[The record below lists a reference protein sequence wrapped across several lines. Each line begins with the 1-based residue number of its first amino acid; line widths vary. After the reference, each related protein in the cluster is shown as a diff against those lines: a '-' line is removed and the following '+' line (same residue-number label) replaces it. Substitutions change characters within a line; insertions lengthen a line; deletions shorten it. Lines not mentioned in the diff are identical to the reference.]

1 MCVQRQIR
9 SATSGVK
16 SRRENMRF
24 TLALAQLELWRHG
37 RVGNA
42 SDLELARERG
52 DELLIHANTSELAE
66 NR

>member
-1 MCVQRQIR
+1 
-9 SATSGVK
+9 
-16 SRRENMRF
+16 MRF